1 VTSVARTTDRPR
13 RRFRI
18 HFNTDDRRHPIEN
31 ALSVTVFVLGVLAL
45 VTGLIVDL
53 HVIASWAGAL
63 GFPTGLY
70 AQYISVTTT
79 ERSLIVVGLVGSFV
93 GAALGIYHGGFFP

>member
-1 VTSVARTTDRPR
+1 VARILGPLR
-13 RRFRI
+13 RETFRARL
-18 HFNTDDRRHPIEN
+18 NADGRRHPVEN
-31 ALSVTVFVLGVLAL
+31 MLTLTTLVLGVLAF
-45 VTGLIVDL
+45 VTGFIVAA
-53 HVIASWAGAL
+53 HAIAAWAGVL
-63 GFPTGLY
+63 GFVTGLY

>member
-1 VTSVARTTDRPR
+1 M
-13 RRFRI
+13 
-18 HFNTDDRRHPIEN
+18 
-31 ALSVTVFVLGVLAL
+31 
-45 VTGLIVDL
+45 
-53 HVIASWAGAL
+53 L

-79 ERSLIVVGLVGSFV
+79 ERSLNIVGLVGSFV